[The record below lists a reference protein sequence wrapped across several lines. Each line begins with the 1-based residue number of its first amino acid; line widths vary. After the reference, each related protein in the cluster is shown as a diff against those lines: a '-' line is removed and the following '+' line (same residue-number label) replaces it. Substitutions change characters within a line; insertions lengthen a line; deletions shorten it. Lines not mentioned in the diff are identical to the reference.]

1 MTLTEK
7 AYLKA
12 IEAIEKCSTPHGL
25 YASGG
30 KEGYNSVWSRDSM
43 ICLLG
48 AALVKNDKFKKVLSK
63 TIETLSIHQSKRGQI
78 PNCVDIYDKKRRKQV
93 TFATMDSTLW
103 YLIGQEYFSKAFKDK
118 KLKNKFKRNIQAGF
132 NWVGYQDAGEE
143 KLPEQQPTS
152 DWQDCFPHKYGHVLN
167 SQALYYGALKIHGM
181 NKSAEKV
188 KHIINGY
195 ERKDL
200 MMYSKRKGYYLPW
213 IWKDHDGIRE
223 QEDWFDSSGNL
234 LSIIFGLTEK
244 KRANSIINYI
254 KRKKINKPYPVKA
267 MFPPI
272 EIHSSEWKDYFSK
285 CIANEP
291 YSYINGGIWPY
302 IGGLYVVALVAVGK
316 IKEAEIELDQLAK
329 TNLLGKE
336 HAWEFNEWIH
346 PITGKASGSDYHA
359 WSAGAYIFAYH
370 AVKQKQV
377 PLIKTKY

>member
-1 MTLTEK
+1 
-7 AYLKA
+7 
-12 IEAIEKCSTPHGL
+12 
-25 YASGG
+25 
-30 KEGYNSVWSRDSM
+30 
-43 ICLLG
+43 
-48 AALVKNDKFKKVLSK
+48 
-63 TIETLSIHQSKRGQI
+63 
-78 PNCVDIYDKKRRKQV
+78 
-93 TFATMDSTLW
+93 
-103 YLIGQEYFSKAFKDK
+103 
-118 KLKNKFKRNIQAGF
+118 
-132 NWVGYQDAGEE
+132 
-143 KLPEQQPTS
+143 
-152 DWQDCFPHKYGHVLN
+152 
-167 SQALYYGALKIHGM
+167 M

-234 LSIIFGLTEK
+234 LAIIFGLAEK
-244 KRANSIINYI
+244 KRAESIIKFI
-254 KRKKINKPYPVKA
+254 KGHKVNKPYPVKA
-267 MFPPI
+267 IYPPI

>member
-1 MTLTEK
+1 MYK
-7 AYLKA
+7 RQ
-12 IEAIEKCSTPHGL
+12 EKCSTPHGL